1 MGCLLFS
8 GNLLSIAVTDL
19 FISVTTLFV
28 SVTTLSIYVTTL
40 SIAVTREGIAM
51 RFLVISKVFKAK
63 KMGFMAI
70 SEVNEGVE
78 KVGVV
83 IDLL

>member
-1 MGCLLFS
+1 
-8 GNLLSIAVTDL
+8 L
-19 FISVTTLFV
+19 FIV
-28 SVTTLSIYVTTL
+28 VTTLSIVVTTLFIAVTIL

-70 SEVNEGVE
+70 YGVNGVVE

>member
-1 MGCLLFS
+1 
-8 GNLLSIAVTDL
+8 
-19 FISVTTLFV
+19 
-28 SVTTLSIYVTTL
+28 L

-51 RFLVISKVFKAK
+51 RFLVISKVFMAK

-78 KVGVV
+78 QVNVL